1 MSVQAVVMRPSAL
14 PLPKTTSTQSLGS
27 PATNYSGDSG
37 NRKCMVPVALDRN
50 RRAGSTPTRSI
61 PTIIRTPSDRSS
73 RNKLLQAEK
82 NLVVLP
88 STSSAKKP
96 TNVKR
101 ESSNKENNSKAK
113 ETTTTRAR
121 ILNNNNN
128 NRTKGWIMKWTEI
141 ERVVIMIFDTIFVL
155 SLQILSRTMRPLCH
169 GKIQRPLESLLS
181 TINQIL
187 HQVR

>member
-96 TNVKR
+96 TNVKP

-113 ETTTTRAR
+113 ETATTRAR

-141 ERVVIMIFDTIFVL
+141 ERVMMIL
-155 SLQILSRTMRPLCH
+155 NNILICLCRFCQEQC
-169 GKIQRPLESLLS
+169 GPCVTEKFNDL
-181 TINQIL
+181 
-187 HQVR
+187 